1 MTVKNTCENLSH
13 TEESPTLHPGQRYLS
28 LIAHV
33 NGPLGQRLVDWK
45 KRTGMTLPT
54 DLSNHVTVYVSEL
67 TEQNENDWRSD
78 ALAHSLAAIGTAQAR
93 AGGVCTFRPNSEV
106 EYLDIILGADTF
118 TELHGACV
126 QELGQ
131 WASPFPYVPHI
142 TLGRSLTPDQVRQ
155 AHRIFDDLPEQER
168 SFTVDTLHV
177 YAYDGADWEPLGA
190 LSLKS

>member
-78 ALAHSLAAIGTAQAR
+78 ALAHSLAALVRRRRALGECAPSAQ
-93 AGGVCTFRPNSEV
+93 
-106 EYLDIILGADTF
+106 
-118 TELHGACV
+118 
-126 QELGQ
+126 
-131 WASPFPYVPHI
+131 
-142 TLGRSLTPDQVRQ
+142 TLRSS
-155 AHRIFDDLPEQER
+155 IW
-168 SFTVDTLHV
+168 TL
-177 YAYDGADWEPLGA
+177 
-190 LSLKS
+190 S